1 MSMQN
6 SETSNVLNVLNNAT
20 QNISDGVKNISENIQ
35 ENIKNI
41 SESLPLSIS
50 LTNEQEKKDEEE
62 KKDSEELQNKDSEEL
77 QNKEEK
83 KDVVKRHKKK
93 LRIVKNYYKGML
105 CKQIQIHI
113 KYINANL
120 MQHLNE
126 LVNRNYSGKCIV
138 EGYVKNKS
146 CEILTYSSGE
156 IDGEMVNMNVVF
168 NCLICNP
175 VEGMLIDC
183 VVKNITKAGIR
194 AEINEAKTPMV
205 LFVSRDHNINVNA
218 FNKINI
224 EDKIKVRVI
233 GTRFELND
241 EYISVIGELKS

>member
-41 SESLPLSIS
+41 SESLPLSMS
-50 LTNEQEKKDEEE
+50 LTNEQDK
-62 KKDSEELQNKDSEEL
+62 KDSEEL

>member
-41 SESLPLSIS
+41 SESLPLSMS

-62 KKDSEELQNKDSEEL
+62 KKDSEEL

>member
-20 QNISDGVKNISENIQ
+20 QNISDGVKNISENIE

-41 SESLPLSIS
+41 SESLPLSMS

-62 KKDSEELQNKDSEEL
+62 KKNSEEL

-83 KDVVKRHKKK
+83 KDVVKRPKKK

>member
-1 MSMQN
+1 
-6 SETSNVLNVLNNAT
+6 
-20 QNISDGVKNISENIQ
+20 
-35 ENIKNI
+35 
-41 SESLPLSIS
+41 
-50 LTNEQEKKDEEE
+50 
-62 KKDSEELQNKDSEEL
+62 
-77 QNKEEK
+77 
-83 KDVVKRHKKK
+83 
-93 LRIVKNYYKGML
+93 ML

-126 LVNRNYSGKCIV
+126 LVNKNYSGKCIV

-205 LFVSRDHNINVNA
+205 LFVSRDHNINVNL

>member
-6 SETSNVLNVLNNAT
+6 SETSNILNVLNNAT

-41 SESLPLSIS
+41 SESLPLSMS

>member
-20 QNISDGVKNISENIQ
+20 QNISDGVKNISENIE

-41 SESLPLSIS
+41 SESLPLSMS

-62 KKDSEELQNKDSEEL
+62 KKNSEELQNKG
-77 QNKEEK
+77 EK
-83 KDVVKRHKKK
+83 KDVVKRPKKK

-126 LVNRNYSGKCIV
+126 LVNKNYSGKCIV